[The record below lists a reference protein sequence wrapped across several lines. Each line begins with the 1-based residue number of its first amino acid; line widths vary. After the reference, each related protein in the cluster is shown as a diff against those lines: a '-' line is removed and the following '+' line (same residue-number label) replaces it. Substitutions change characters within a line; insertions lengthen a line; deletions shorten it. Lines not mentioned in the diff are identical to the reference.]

1 MWLAWGVRGAVKIR
15 AEETLGRSLAQRVNP
30 VNCQLGVMQEEGV
43 KEKAL
48 CVCGGGHELILI
60 MINAS

>member
-48 CVCGGGHELILI
+48 CVWGG
-60 MINAS
+60 MN